1 MINKKDLI
9 KNLKKEFPGKNIH
22 ALPKVEKIIVNV
34 GCGKT
39 TSDPKYIEKVTKDLK
54 IITGQIPIET
64 RAKKAISGFKIRKN
78 LPIGLK
84 VTLRGKRMEDFL
96 TRLINITFP
105 RIRDFRGI
113 KKSAV
118 TGGGNINIG
127 IHEHVVFPEIRHDQI
142 EKVFSL
148 QINIVTSAKSDKEAK
163 KLFSAYGA
171 IFEK

>member
-1 MINKKDLI
+1 MISKEDLI
-9 KNLKKEFPGKNIH
+9 KNLKKEFPRDNIH
-22 ALPKVEKIIVNV
+22 ALPRVEKIVVNV
-34 GCGKT
+34 GCGKV
-39 TSDPKYIEKVTKDLK
+39 TSDSKYIEKVSRDLK
-54 IITGQIPIET
+54 IITGQIPLET
-64 RAKKAISGFKIRKN
+64 KAKKAISGFKIRKN

-96 TRLINITFP
+96 ARLINIALP

-118 TGGGNINIG
+118 TSGGNINLG
-127 IHEHVVFPEIRHDQI
+127 IREDTVFPEIKHDQV

-148 QINIVTSAKSDKEAK
+148 QINIVTTAKSRQDAQ
-163 KLFSAYGA
+163 KLLEAYGA